1 MNRPDLSGLAAWI
14 GADLL
19 ASVAKERRD
28 RGEVQRERSLGT
40 AEMVWLMLAVALDTG
55 RSGLHEILRLATARL
70 DLPWE
75 VSTAAF
81 CKARGRF
88 SPQASARPARAP
100 GTAALSPAREQSRHV
115 EGLHAQSHRQGHAQ
129 SSRLAG
135 TVQEVRGA
143 PRFAR
148 PRTRQ
153 RRNVLR
159 VRGPAPPPP
168 GMGHGQGQHQRA
180 AAP

>member
-19 ASVAKERRD
+19 TWVAKERRD
-28 RGEVQRERSLGT
+28 CGEVQRERSLGT
-40 AEMVWLMLAVALDTG
+40 AEMLWLMLAVALDTG

-70 DLPWE
+70 DLPWK

-100 GTAALSPAREQSRHV
+100 GAAALSPAREQSRYV
-115 EGLHAQSHRQGHAQ
+115 ERLYAQSHR
-129 SSRLAG
+129 
-135 TVQEVRGA
+135 
-143 PRFAR
+143 
-148 PRTRQ
+148 
-153 RRNVLR
+153 
-159 VRGPAPPPP
+159 
-168 GMGHGQGQHQRA
+168 
-180 AAP
+180 